1 MLITHSSPLCVLF
14 SPEWK
19 YLGCHELVFPRS
31 AFGFRCRV
39 SCSKFRAILGEGEK
53 FKGLVDFCTL
63 NVLVHLR
70 TRRMQAVTC
79 SLQRHWVNT
88 RELRAA
94 KPTALVSRSF
104 WLKAKLDRSKRN
116 GETDCKQSYV
126 HSYHGQI
133 HFDNYLYL
141 EFVLAKCPLD

>member
-1 MLITHSSPLCVLF
+1 MSSFFLAL
-14 SPEWK
+14 
-19 YLGCHELVFPRS
+19 LL
-31 AFGFRCRV
+31 AFAV
-39 SCSKFRAILGEGEK
+39 AFRAILGEGEK

-116 GETDCKQSYV
+116 GETDCKQSMCTV
-126 HSYHGQI
+126 I
-133 HFDNYLYL
+133 MVKFILTIT
-141 EFVLAKCPLD
+141 FI